1 MKEVQAK
8 RHAAI
13 NWCQSTRN
21 LCSGKCG
28 LTLIFESADL
38 HEQIHILIDELGP
51 RRLAAIGLAC
61 FSLACLGLFELAQGA
76 RRQLRRPARFLDD
89 H

>member
-38 HEQIHILIDELGP
+38 HEQIHILIDELGHYK
-51 RRLAAIGLAC
+51 AGA
-61 FSLACLGLFELAQGA
+61 LGRALYSGWERAV
-76 RRQLRRPARFLDD
+76 D
-89 H
+89 